1 MFCDKKS
8 MKEVNKMQLYL
19 LLMQTF
25 FTFIYIQFMFNS
37 RLMTNKYKSS
47 YAELL
52 DLTSVIS
59 PHQHCLSSLMTEACK
74 CLNGHLPDIIND
86 VQF

>member
-1 MFCDKKS
+1 MF
-8 MKEVNKMQLYL
+8 
-19 LLMQTF
+19 
-25 FTFIYIQFMFNS
+25 IS
-37 RLMTNKYKSS
+37 RLITNKYKPS

-59 PHQHCLSSLMTEACK
+59 PHQHCLSSLMTEAYK